1 MTTHATATFS
11 IKSWDEKTWAGKP
24 HNEVTGPKLTRA
36 EIAYNYEG
44 DFSGES
50 SMQYLMYYRPDEQ
63 VSCVALERMDGTLGG
78 RRGSFVLQ
86 HNGLVDG
93 HSITGDFTIIP
104 SSGTG
109 ELAGIQGNGK
119 LYATDK
125 VWQITF
131 DYDFA

>member
-1 MTTHATATFS
+1 MTTQAKATFS
-11 IKSWDEKTWAGKP
+11 IKSWDEKTWAGQP

-36 EIAYNYEG
+36 EIAYHYEG
-44 DFSGES
+44 DFTGDST
-50 SMQYLMYYRPDEQ
+50 MQYLMYYRPDGQ
-63 VSCVALERMDGTLGG
+63 VNCLALEQMEGTFGG

-86 HNGLVDG
+86 HTGLVDG
-93 HSITGDFTIIP
+93 HSITGDFIIIP
-104 SSGTG
+104 TSGTD
-109 ELAGIQGNGK
+109 ELVGLQGSGK